1 MIDFVNLTQEE
12 EEKPLIKVNIPST
25 TCEVLDEFVINS
37 PTFDEPDEDAIC
49 VPECNSNPEGS
60 CKDSSGYFTIDN
72 LLKWGSI
79 KGNLVNQ
86 TDLLTFVKEQLA
98 STTKN
103 INKITDEK
111 IANAISDMEAA
122 QLTTVYYGPDA
133 QHLTFTN
140 LTTFTTGDYS
150 GYIYVLSPNR
160 NTDFSV
166 NGLKGGFEYED
177 IVYISSKP
185 FYLFRSA
192 YPGLGITKISL
203 SYGNTS

>member
-1 MIDFVNLTQEE
+1 
-12 EEKPLIKVNIPST
+12 
-25 TCEVLDEFVINS
+25 
-37 PTFDEPDEDAIC
+37 
-49 VPECNSNPEGS
+49 
-60 CKDSSGYFTIDN
+60 
-72 LLKWGSI
+72 
-79 KGNLVNQ
+79 
-86 TDLLTFVKEQLA
+86 
-98 STTKN
+98 
-103 INKITDEK
+103 
-111 IANAISDMEAA
+111 MEAA
-122 QLTTVYYGPDA
+122 QLTTVYYGPDT

-140 LTTFTTGDYS
+140 LMTFTTGDYS

-185 FYLFRSA
+185 FYLFRST